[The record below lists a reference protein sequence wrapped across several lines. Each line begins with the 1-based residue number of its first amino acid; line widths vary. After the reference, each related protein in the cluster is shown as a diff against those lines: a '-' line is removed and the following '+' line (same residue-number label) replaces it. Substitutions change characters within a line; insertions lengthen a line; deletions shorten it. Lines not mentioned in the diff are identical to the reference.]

1 MDSAKAD
8 GGRIVALDV
17 LRGLAVAGMIL
28 VTSPG
33 SWEHAYAPL
42 KHAAWRGWTLADLV
56 FPTFL
61 FCVGVAIGLSVPRLR
76 AGEEASA
83 ALWIKVAR
91 RTALLILLGLVLNAL
106 PSFDLAHLR
115 IPGVLQRIGLCYA
128 LASAICILPA
138 RADADERLRLNV
150 GGVVLAVVG
159 LLVGYWALLTF
170 TPVPGFGVD
179 RWDSQGALPAFID
192 RAVFTIPHLWPYG
205 TTEGVGVTYDPEGL
219 LSTLPATVNVLLGAV
234 AAALMGGRTSDGR
247 QGQGRVL
254 VALLVLGATLIVAGL
269 ALDPIVPVNK
279 RIWTPSFALF
289 SSGASLVAL
298 IVLHLVLKARAA
310 RFAAWPLKVL
320 GGNAILAFVVSQ
332 VLGAGAGLTL
342 KHRPG
347 APDLTPQGF
356 GFETAQRLTADP
368 YLASFLCALA
378 ILALIIAVIA
388 PLHRRGLHLRL

>member
-1 MDSAKAD
+1 MSSAKAD
-8 GGRIVALDV
+8 SGRIVALDV

-33 SWEHAYAPL
+33 SWDRAYAPL
-42 KHAAWRGWTLADLV
+42 KHAAWDGWTPADLV

-61 FCVGVAIGLSVPRLR
+61 FCVGMAIGLSVPRLR
-76 AGEEASA
+76 AGEGASA

-91 RTALLILLGLVLNAL
+91 RTALLIALGLVLNAL

-115 IPGVLQRIGLCYA
+115 IPGILQRIGLCYA

-138 RADADERLRLNV
+138 KAGPEGGSRLNV
-150 GGVVLAVVG
+150 GGVILAIVA

-179 RWDSQGALPAFID
+179 RWDSQGALPAFVD
-192 RAVFTIPHLWPYG
+192 RVVFTIPHLWPYG
-205 TTEGVGVTYDPEGL
+205 TTQGVGVTYDPEGL

-234 AAALMGGRTSDGR
+234 AATVLARTGDGR
-247 QGQGRVL
+247 EGQGRTL
-254 VALLVLGATLIVAGL
+254 AALLALGAALIVVGL

-298 IVLHLVLKARAA
+298 MILHAVLAA
-310 RFAAWPLKVL
+310 RPARIAAWPLKVL

-332 VLGAGAGLTL
+332 VLGAYAGLTVQ
-342 KHRPG
+342 HRIG
-347 APDLTPQGF
+347 VPDLTPQGF
-356 GFETAQRLTADP
+356 GFETAQRLTSDP

-378 ILALIIAVIA
+378 ILTLITAVIA
-388 PLHRRGLHLRL
+388 PLDRRGIHLRL

>member
-1 MDSAKAD
+1 MDSAKAG

-33 SWEHAYAPL
+33 AWAHAYAPL
-42 KHAAWRGWTLADLV
+42 KHAAWQGWTLADLV

-76 AGEEASA
+76 IGEGASA

-106 PSFDLAHLR
+106 PRFDLAHLR

-138 RADADERLRLNV
+138 RAEADGQLRLNV

-192 RAVFTIPHLWPYG
+192 RAVFTIPHLWPWG

-219 LSTLPATVNVLLGAV
+219 LSTFPATVNVLLGAV
-234 AAALMGGRTSDGR
+234 AAAFLARTGDGR
-247 QGQGRVL
+247 QGRGRVL
-254 VALLVLGATLIVAGL
+254 AALLALGAALIVAGL

-279 RIWTPSFALF
+279 RLWTPSFALF
-289 SSGASLVAL
+289 SSGASLAAL
-298 IVLHLVLKARAA
+298 VVLQVVLQARAA
-310 RFAAWPLKVL
+310 QLAAWPLTVL
-320 GGNAILAFVVSQ
+320 GGNAILAFVMSQ
-332 VLGAGAGLTL
+332 VLGACAGLTL
-342 KHRPG
+342 QTHRAG
-347 APDLTPQGF
+347 LPDLTPQGF

-388 PLHRRGLHLRL
+388 PLHRRGIHLRL

>member
-1 MDSAKAD
+1 MDSAKAS

-33 SWEHAYAPL
+33 SWERAYAPL
-42 KHAAWRGWTLADLV
+42 RHAAWRGWTPADLV

-61 FCVGVAIGLSVPRLR
+61 FCVGMAIGLSVPRLR
-76 AGEEASA
+76 AGEGASA
-83 ALWIKVAR
+83 ALWLKVAR
-91 RTALLILLGLVLNAL
+91 RTALLIALGLALNAL

-138 RADADERLRLNV
+138 KAQADGALRLNLGV
-150 GGVVLAVVG
+150 VVLAAVA

-170 TPVPGFGVD
+170 TPVPGFGAD
-179 RWDSQGALPAFID
+179 RWDSQGALPAFVD

-234 AAALMGGRTSDGR
+234 AAAFLAGAGDRREGRI
-247 QGQGRVL
+247 L
-254 VALLVLGATLIVAGL
+254 AALLAVGAALIVVGL

-289 SSGASLVAL
+289 SSGVSLVAL
-298 IVLHLVLKARAA
+298 IVLHLVLKVRAA
-310 RFAAWPLKVL
+310 RLATWPLKVL

-332 VLGAGAGLTL
+332 VLGACAGLTVR
-342 KHRPG
+342 HRTG
-347 APDLTPQGF
+347 VPDLTPQGF

-378 ILALIIAVIA
+378 ILTLITAAIA
-388 PLHRRGLHLRL
+388 PLDRRGIHLRL

>member
-1 MDSAKAD
+1 MDSAKA
-8 GGRIVALDV
+8 GSGRIVALDV

-42 KHAAWRGWTLADLV
+42 KHAAWRGWTPADLV

-61 FCVGVAIGLSVPRLR
+61 FCVGMAIGLSVPRLR
-76 AGEEASA
+76 AGERTSA
-83 ALWIKVAR
+83 ALWSKIAR
-91 RTALLILLGLVLNAL
+91 RTALLIGLGLVLNAL

-128 LASAICILPA
+128 LASAICILSA
-138 RADADERLRLNV
+138 RTAPEGGPRLNV
-150 GGVVLAVVG
+150 GGVVLAIVM

-179 RWDSQGALPAFID
+179 RWDSQGALPAFVD

-219 LSTLPATVNVLLGAV
+219 LSTLPATINVLLGAV
-234 AAALMGGRTSDGR
+234 AATALARAGDGREGRGRT
-247 QGQGRVL
+247 L
-254 VALLVLGATLIVAGL
+254 VALLALGAALIVVGL
-269 ALDPIVPVNK
+269 ALDPVVPVNK

-289 SSGASLVAL
+289 SGGASLVAL
-298 IVLHLVLKARAA
+298 MILHAVLAARAA
-310 RFAAWPLKVL
+310 RIGAWPLKVL

-332 VLGAGAGLTL
+332 VLGAGAGLTVQ
-342 KHRPG
+342 HRNG
-347 APDLTPQGF
+347 VPDLTPQGF
-356 GFETAQRLTADP
+356 GFETAQHLTSDP

-378 ILALIIAVIA
+378 ILTLITAMIA
-388 PLHRRGLHLRL
+388 PLDRRGIHLRL

>member
-33 SWEHAYAPL
+33 SWDRAYAPL
-42 KHAAWRGWTLADLV
+42 KHAAWQGWTPADLV

-76 AGEEASA
+76 IGEGRSA

-138 RADADERLRLNV
+138 RAQADGRLGLKLGV
-150 GGVVLAVVG
+150 VVLAVAG

-234 AAALMGGRTSDGR
+234 AATFMARATEGRH
-247 QGQGRVL
+247 GQGRVL
-254 VALLVLGATLIVAGL
+254 VALLALGASLIVAGL

-298 IVLHLVLKARAA
+298 IVLHVVLRARAA
-310 RFAAWPLKVL
+310 GFAAWPLKVL

-332 VLGAGAGLTL
+332 VLGACAGLTL

-347 APDLTPQGF
+347 VPDLTPQGF
-356 GFETAQRLTADP
+356 GFETAQRLTANP

>member
-1 MDSAKAD
+1 MDSAKASS
-8 GGRIVALDV
+8 GRIVALDV

-33 SWEHAYAPL
+33 SWDRAYAPL
-42 KHAAWRGWTLADLV
+42 KHAAWRGWTPADLV

-61 FCVGVAIGLSVPRLR
+61 FCVGMAIGLSVPRLR
-76 AGEEASA
+76 AGEGASA
-83 ALWIKVAR
+83 ALWLKIAR
-91 RTALLILLGLVLNAL
+91 RTALLIALGLALNAL

-115 IPGVLQRIGLCYA
+115 IPGILQRIGLCYA

-138 RADADERLRLNV
+138 RAQAGGALRLNLGV
-150 GGVVLAVVG
+150 VVLAALA

-170 TPVPGFGVD
+170 TPVPGFGPD

-234 AAALMGGRTSDGR
+234 AAAFLARAGEGRE
-247 QGQGRVL
+247 GQGRIVA
-254 VALLVLGATLIVAGL
+254 ALLGLGAALIVVGL

-298 IVLHLVLKARAA
+298 IGLHLVLKARAA
-310 RFAAWPLKVL
+310 RRAAWPLKVL
-320 GGNAILAFVVSQ
+320 GGNAILAFVASQ
-332 VLGAGAGLTL
+332 VLGACAGLTVQ
-342 KHRPG
+342 HRTG

-378 ILALIIAVIA
+378 ILALIIAAIA
-388 PLHRRGLHLRL
+388 PLDRRGIHLRL

>member
-1 MDSAKAD
+1 MDSAKAY

-33 SWEHAYAPL
+33 SWDRAYAPL
-42 KHAAWRGWTLADLV
+42 KHAAWRGWTPADLV

-61 FCVGVAIGLSVPRLR
+61 FCVGMAIGLSVPRLR
-76 AGEEASA
+76 AGEGASA
-83 ALWIKVAR
+83 ALWLKVAR
-91 RTALLILLGLVLNAL
+91 RTALLILLGLALNAL

-138 RADADERLRLNV
+138 KAEPGGVPRLNL
-150 GGVVLAVVG
+150 GAVVLAAVV

-170 TPVPGFGVD
+170 TPVPGFGAD

-192 RAVFTIPHLWPYG
+192 RAVFTLPHLWPYG

-234 AAALMGGRTSDGR
+234 AAAFLARASDR
-247 QGQGRVL
+247 REGQGRIVA
-254 VALLVLGATLIVAGL
+254 ALLALGATLIVVGL

-298 IVLHLVLKARAA
+298 IALHLVLKARAA
-310 RFAAWPLKVL
+310 QRAAWPLKVL

-332 VLGAGAGLTL
+332 VLGACAGLTVQ
-342 KHRPG
+342 HRTG
-347 APDLTPQGF
+347 VPDLTPQGF
-356 GFETAQRLTADP
+356 GFETTQRLTADP

-388 PLHRRGLHLRL
+388 PLDRRGIHLRL

>member
-8 GGRIVALDV
+8 GGRVVALDV

-42 KHAAWRGWTLADLV
+42 KHAAWRGWTPADLV

-61 FCVGVAIGLSVPRLR
+61 FCVGMAIGLSVPRLR
-76 AGEEASA
+76 AGEGASA
-83 ALWIKVAR
+83 ALWLKIAR

-115 IPGVLQRIGLCYA
+115 IPGILQRIGLCYA
-128 LASAICILPA
+128 LASAICILSAKAEPGGA
-138 RADADERLRLNV
+138 PRLNL
-150 GGVVLAVVG
+150 GAVLLAAVA

-170 TPVPGFGVD
+170 TPVPGFGAD
-179 RWDSQGALPAFID
+179 RWDSQGALPAFVD

-234 AAALMGGRTSDGR
+234 AAAFLARASDR
-247 QGQGRVL
+247 REGQGRIL
-254 VALLVLGATLIVAGL
+254 AALLALGVTLIVVGL

-310 RFAAWPLKVL
+310 QRAAWPLKVL

-332 VLGAGAGLTL
+332 VLGACAGLTVQ
-342 KHRPG
+342 HRTG
-347 APDLTPQGF
+347 VPDLTPQGF

-378 ILALIIAVIA
+378 ILTLITAVIA
-388 PLHRRGLHLRL
+388 PLDRRGLHLRL

>member
-42 KHAAWRGWTLADLV
+42 KHAAWRGWTPADLV

-61 FCVGVAIGLSVPRLR
+61 FCVGMAIGLSAPRLR
-76 AGEEASA
+76 AGEGRSA
-83 ALWIKVAR
+83 TFWIKVAR
-91 RTALLILLGLVLNAL
+91 RTSLLILLGLVLNAL

-128 LASAICILPA
+128 LATAICILPA
-138 RADADERLRLNV
+138 RAGPEGGLRIDLGRV
-150 GGVVLAVVG
+150 ALAIAVL
-159 LLVGYWALLTF
+159 LIGYWALLSF

-179 RWDSQGALPAFID
+179 RWDSQGSLPAFID
-192 RAVFTIPHLWPYG
+192 RTVFTIPHLWPYG

-234 AAALMGGRTSDGR
+234 VATVLARTGDR
-247 QGQGRVL
+247 PDGQGRAM
-254 VALLVLGATLIVAGL
+254 VALLALGVALIAVGL
-269 ALDPIVPVNK
+269 ALDSVVPLNK

-298 IVLHLVLKARAA
+298 IVLQAVLKTGAA
-310 RFAAWPLKVL
+310 RIAAWPLKVL
-320 GGNAILAFVVSQ
+320 GGNAILAFVISQ
-332 VLGAGAGLTL
+332 VLGACAGLTL
-342 KHRPG
+342 KHRTG
-347 APDLTPQGF
+347 VPDLTPQSF
-356 GFETAQRLTADP
+356 GFETAQRLTVDLH
-368 YLASFLCALA
+368 LASFLCALA
-378 ILALIIAVIA
+378 ILVLIIALVA
-388 PLHRRGLHLRL
+388 PLDRRGVHLRL

>member
-33 SWEHAYAPL
+33 SWDQAYAPL
-42 KHAAWRGWTLADLV
+42 KHAAWRGWTPADLV

-61 FCVGVAIGLSVPRLR
+61 FCVGMAIGLSGPRLR
-76 AGEEASA
+76 AGEGTSA
-83 ALWIKVAR
+83 ALWLKIAR
-91 RTALLILLGLVLNAL
+91 RTALLILLGLALNAL

-138 RADADERLRLNV
+138 KAEAGGVPRLNL
-150 GGVVLAVVG
+150 GAVVLAAVI

-170 TPVPGFGVD
+170 TPVPGFGAD
-179 RWDSQGALPAFID
+179 RWDSQGALPAFVD
-192 RAVFTIPHLWPYG
+192 RAVFTLPHLWPYG

-234 AAALMGGRTSDGR
+234 AAAFLAGDRREGE
-247 QGQGRVL
+247 GRVL
-254 VALLVLGATLIVAGL
+254 AALLALGATLIVVGL

-298 IVLHLVLKARAA
+298 IGLHLVLKARAA
-310 RFAAWPLKVL
+310 QRAAWPLKVL

-332 VLGAGAGLTL
+332 VLGACAGLTVQ
-342 KHRPG
+342 HRTG
-347 APDLTPQGF
+347 VPDLTPQGF

-378 ILALIIAVIA
+378 ILTLITAVIA
-388 PLHRRGLHLRL
+388 PLDRRGIHLRL